1 MKQRIAKVERRTR
14 ETEIELRLNLDGSGK
29 ASLETGIGFFDH
41 MLHLFA
47 HHAQVDLVLKVRGD
61 LHVDEH
67 HSVEDAGLVLGQA
80 FREALGE
87 RRGIERYGWSVVPMD
102 EVLVAAAVDFSGRPG
117 FVTDYSPR
125 RERVGELATELVPHF
140 FQSWT
145 NEAKATLHLKVLTAG
160 DNEHHRIEALFKAWA
175 RAVKAAVARN
185 GGPDGEIPS
194 TKGVL

>member
-1 MKQRIAKVERRTR
+1 MKERIAEVERRTR
-14 ETEIELRLNLDGSGK
+14 ETDIKLRLNLDGSGT

-47 HHAQVDLVLKVRGD
+47 HHSRIDLVLQLRGD

-67 HSVEDAGLVLGQA
+67 HSVEDVGLALGRA

-87 RRGIERYGWSVVPMD
+87 RGGIERYGWALVPMD
-102 EVLVAAAVDFSGRPG
+102 EVLVAAAVDFSGRPT
-117 FVTDYSPR
+117 FVTDYAPR

-140 FQSWT
+140 FQSWV
-145 NEAKATLHLKVLTAG
+145 NEAKATLHLKVLAAG
-160 DNEHHRIEALFKAWA
+160 DNEHHRLEALFKAWA
-175 RAVKAAVARN
+175 RAVRTAVAKS
-185 GGPDGEIPS
+185 GDPHDDVPS